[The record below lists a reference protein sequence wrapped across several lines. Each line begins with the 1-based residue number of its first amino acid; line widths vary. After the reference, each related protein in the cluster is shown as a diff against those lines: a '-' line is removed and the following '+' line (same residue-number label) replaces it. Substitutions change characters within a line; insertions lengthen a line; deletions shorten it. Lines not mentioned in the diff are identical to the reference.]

1 MAESLDAPPIDI
13 NGNDTVDTENMSFLD
28 DIDSW
33 VDEVNAGLHFS
44 RSVTDAILKGI
55 LSDVHQEA
63 TRQIASK
70 DSEISLLDQKLKQL
84 ENDSLSFPEGR
95 DKRYDEFHGI
105 RQQLD
110 SISKSLLNSEWG
122 LSGSH
127 HNSEGSEDVN
137 KQRGKEQSSGGGMPK
152 VNGCEASDE
161 DIFGDPVLLKHMDKD
176 TLIAHFHKAMN
187 EMKRQHDSVVHE
199 KTEKIF
205 QLKRKLLNNEG
216 PTPWHLR
223 NNKELEQMR
232 KKIEEVIS
240 KLDVVLLECK
250 RPIVRI
256 KSDAF
261 PGQQDKISVADSDV
275 KQLQGSATND
285 KGEHCSIP
293 TQALYSASIEA
304 EHGKHIKRL
313 QSDIEDARL
322 AVTIREEVEK
332 IVVKEFVGEISLR
345 LHGHDMAL
353 AMRQEVCSI
362 IQNEAIAQA
371 MSNVNSLLSKYNKKK
386 GFAEEESLQKEKVEK
401 LKLIVDKFTEVLK
414 EKEEYVSQ
422 VGLGTIESHVASV
435 CRELDFLRDKVG
447 KQDIFISEKCR
458 EFDTIVSRL
467 EQSMRHVQHNAGTL
481 SELNDRFRSTS
492 DSLKQLEKQNQVL
505 RSVIEEKE
513 KALTAVLSKEMEFN
527 EFKEHVIE
535 TIRKFE
541 EFIIGQQSVVANKVQ
556 HTESRFCF
564 LKEQCKHLTKE
575 GNLLKKKALR
585 YKEISETR
593 GSNLQKAELEVD
605 LLGDEVEAL
614 TNLLAKIYIALDHY
628 SPVLQHYTG
637 VMETLNMI
645 KKHIG
650 MPK

>member
-33 VDEVNAGLHFS
+33 VDEMNAGLHFS
-44 RSVTDAILKGI
+44 RSVTDVILKGI

-70 DSEISLLDQKLKQL
+70 DSEIALLDQKLKQL
-84 ENDSLSFPEGR
+84 ENGNLSFPDGR
-95 DKRYDEFHGI
+95 DKRYDEFHDI

-152 VNGCEASDE
+152 VNGCKASDE
-161 DIFGDPVLLKHMDKD
+161 DVFGDPVLLKHMDKD
-176 TLIAHFHKAMN
+176 DLIAHFNKEMN
-187 EMKRQHDSVVHE
+187 KMKRHHDSVVQE
-199 KTEKIF
+199 NTEEIF
-205 QLKRKLLNNEG
+205 KLKRQVLKNEG
-216 PTPWHLR
+216 PSWHLR

-240 KLDVVLLECK
+240 KLDVLLMESK
-250 RPIVRI
+250 RHIVRI

-261 PGQQDKISVADSDV
+261 SGQQDQSSVADSDV

-285 KGEHCSIP
+285 KVEHCSIP

-304 EHGKHIKRL
+304 DHEKHIKRL
-313 QSDIEDARL
+313 QSDIEDAIVG
-322 AVTIREEVEK
+322 VTIREEIEK
-332 IVVKEFVGEISLR
+332 IVVEEFVGEVSLR
-345 LHGHDMAL
+345 LHGHEMAL

-362 IQNEAIAQA
+362 IQSEAIAQA
-371 MSNVNSLLSKYNKKK
+371 MSNVDSLLSKYNKKK

-401 LKLIVDKFTEVLK
+401 LKLIVDKFTEVVK

-435 CRELDFLRDKVG
+435 CCELDFLRDKVG

-467 EQSMRHVQHNAGTL
+467 EQSMQHVQHNADTL

-505 RSVIEEKE
+505 RSVVEEKE
-513 KALTAVLSKEMEFN
+513 KALTSVLSKDMEFN
-527 EFKEHVIE
+527 EFKEHVVE

-575 GNLLKKKALR
+575 GNLLRKKALR

-637 VMETLNMI
+637 VSYGDLE
-645 KKHIG
+645 HD
-650 MPK
+650 

>member
-205 QLKRKLLNNEG
+205 QLKRKLLNNE
-216 PTPWHLR
+216 
-223 NNKELEQMR
+223 
-232 KKIEEVIS
+232 
-240 KLDVVLLECK
+240 
-250 RPIVRI
+250 
-256 KSDAF
+256 DAF

-505 RSVIEEKE
+505 RSVVEEKE

-637 VMETLNMI
+637 FE
-645 KKHIG
+645 
-650 MPK
+650 